1 MIIKKVQS
9 MDNYNNLSKEELIAL
24 ITKQNKLIDDANK
37 ELADTNKELASK
49 NKELASKNKELASK
63 NEELVRSKKYL
74 ASQEKLLSIKHAV
87 LEKLQVENRNLN
99 LRIEELIAKYE
110 DKLLSSKKFQVEQ
123 FIPKSEKLTEQDLI
137 INELEV
143 INEKKARKA
152 PTENFIN
159 DLKKL
164 CDKEEVIDYDFKN
177 MDISNIKPFGQDESY
192 KIEYKP
198 AKFEVVKIVRKK
210 YKDKDKIYQELSDD
224 PFPHSSLTPSLAANL
239 IEMKFN
245 LGVPFHRYSNYLI
258 SHGLNISDVN
268 IYNYAKRTMDLLEPL
283 YSELLNNL
291 LHNEFNVIHAD
302 ETPLKVIGSNKD
314 KCYMFVYTTSFWE
327 KPIYIYDFNDS
338 RSTKNL
344 KELLSDYK
352 GYLVCDGYTG
362 YDSLT
367 KQGITIQRC
376 MVHARRYFNDVLK
389 VLDEKDKVK
398 SPAHK
403 VLNLM
408 SKLFKYEDGFKKKS
422 LTASQIVKQRKSSAY
437 QSIIKELD
445 TYIDSISIENNELLY
460 KAVKYYNNNKKE
472 LYTYLDYGYLDI
484 SNNLAERV
492 VKPFVIARKSFLFCK
507 TADGATTTG
516 KLFSIV
522 QTARANGLKSEEYLT
537 YVISNINKKDIN
549 DLLPWSNKL
558 PKELL
563 INR

>member
-1 MIIKKVQS
+1 

-24 ITKQNKLIDDANK
+24 ITKQNKLLDDTNK
-37 ELADTNKELASK
+37 ELRDTNKELASK
-49 NKELASKNKELASK
+49 NKELARNKKELT
-63 NEELVRSKKYL
+63 R
-74 ASQEKLLSIKHAV
+74 QEKLLSIKHAE
-87 LEKLQVENRNLN
+87 LEKLQVENRKLN

-110 DKLLSSKKFQVEQ
+110 DKLLASKKFQVEQ
-123 FIPKSEKLTEQDLI
+123 VIPSSEKLIEEDLI

-143 INEKKARKA
+143 IQEKKVRKA

-164 CDKEEVIDYDFKN
+164 YEKEEIIDYDFKGI
-177 MDISNIKPFGQDESY
+177 DISNIKPFGIDESY

-198 AKFEVVKIVRKK
+198 AKFEVVKVVRKK
-210 YKDKDKIYQELSDD
+210 YKDKDKIYQALSDD
-224 PFPHSSLTPSLAANL
+224 PFPHSPLTPSLAANL

-245 LGVPFHRYSNYLI
+245 LGIPFHRYSNYLI

-268 IYNYAKRTMDLLEPL
+268 IYNYAKRTLDLLEPL

-302 ETPLKVIGSNKD
+302 ETPLKVIGSKKD

-362 YDSLT
+362 YDCLT

-389 VLDEKDKVK
+389 VLDNEKERTK
-398 SPAHK
+398 SPAYK

-408 SKLFKYEDGFKKKS
+408 SKLFKYEDNFKKNS
-422 LTASQIVKQRKSSAY
+422 LTASQIVKQRNSSAY
-437 QSIIKELD
+437 QSVIKDLNN
-445 TYIDSISIENNELLY
+445 YIDSINIDNNELLS
-460 KAVKYYNNNKKE
+460 KAVNYYNNNKKE

-563 INR
+563 INK

>member
-1 MIIKKVQS
+1 

-24 ITKQNKLIDDANK
+24 ITKQNKIIDDTNK
-37 ELADTNKELASK
+37 ELRATNKELRDTNKELANK
-49 NKELASKNKELASK
+49 NKELARNKKELT
-63 NEELVRSKKYL
+63 R
-74 ASQEKLLSIKHAV
+74 QEKLLSIKHAE

-110 DKLLSSKKFQVEQ
+110 DKLLASKKFQVER
-123 FIPKSEKLTEQDLI
+123 FIPSSEKLTEEDLI

-143 INEKKARKA
+143 IKEKKVRKA

-164 CDKEEVIDYDFKN
+164 YEKEEIIDYDFKGI
-177 MDISNIKPFGQDESY
+177 DISHIKPFGTDESY

-210 YKDKDKIYQELSDD
+210 YKDKDKIYQALSDD
-224 PFPHSSLTPSLAANL
+224 PFPHSPLTPSLAANL

-245 LGVPFHRYSNYLI
+245 LGIPFYRYSNYLI

-268 IYNYAKRTMDLLEPL
+268 IYNYAKRTLDLLEPL

-302 ETPLKVIGSNKD
+302 ETPLKVIGSKKD

-362 YDSLT
+362 YDCLT

-389 VLDEKDKVK
+389 VLDNEKERTK
-398 SPAHK
+398 SPAYK

-408 SKLFKYEDGFKKKS
+408 SKLFKYEDDFKKKS
-422 LTASQIVKQRKSSAY
+422 LTASQIVKQRNSSAY
-437 QSIIKELD
+437 QSVIKDLNN
-445 TYIDSISIENNELLY
+445 YIDSINIDNNELLS
-460 KAVKYYNNNKKE
+460 KAVNYYNNNKKE

-549 DLLPWSNKL
+549 KLLPWSNKL
-558 PKELL
+558 PKHLL
-563 INR
+563 INK

>member
-1 MIIKKVQS
+1 

-49 NKELASKNKELASK
+49 NKELASKN
-63 NEELVRSKKYL
+63 EELVRSKKYL
-74 ASQEKLLSIKHAV
+74 ASQEKLLSIKHAE

-143 INEKKARKA
+143 INEKKVRKA

-164 CDKEEVIDYDFKN
+164 CDKEEVIDYDFKD

-224 PFPHSSLTPSLAANL
+224 PFPHSPLTPSLAANL

-302 ETPLKVIGSNKD
+302 ETPLKVIGSKKD

-352 GYLVCDGYTG
+352 GYLICDGYAG

-389 VLDEKDKVK
+389 VLDEKDKTK

-403 VLNLM
+403 VLSLM

-422 LTASQIVKQRKSSAY
+422 LTASQIVKQRQSSAY
-437 QSIIKELD
+437 QSIINELD
-445 TYIDSISIENNELLY
+445 TYI
-460 KAVKYYNNNKKE
+460 
-472 LYTYLDYGYLDI
+472 DYGYLDI

-537 YVISNINKKDIN
+537 YVISNINKKDIK

>member
-24 ITKQNKLIDDANK
+24 ITKQNKLLDDTNK
-37 ELADTNKELASK
+37 ELRDTNKELARK
-49 NKELASKNKELASK
+49 NKELT
-63 NEELVRSKKYL
+63 R
-74 ASQEKLLSIKHAV
+74 QEKLLSIKHAE

-110 DKLLSSKKFQVEQ
+110 DKLLASKKFQVEQ
-123 FIPKSEKLTEQDLI
+123 FIPSSEKLIEEDLI

-143 INEKKARKA
+143 IQEKKVRKA

-164 CDKEEVIDYDFKN
+164 YEKEEIIDYDFK
-177 MDISNIKPFGQDESY
+177 DIDVSNIKPFGIDESY

-224 PFPHSSLTPSLAANL
+224 PFPHSPLTPSLAANL

-362 YDSLT
+362 YDCLT

-389 VLDEKDKVK
+389 VLDNEKERTK
-398 SPAHK
+398 SPAYK

-408 SKLFKYEDGFKKKS
+408 SKLFKYEDDFKKKT
-422 LTASQIVKQRKSSAY
+422 LTASQIVKQRNSSAY
-437 QSIIKELD
+437 QSVIKDLNN
-445 TYIDSISIENNELLY
+445 YIDSINIDNNELLS
-460 KAVKYYNNNKKE
+460 KAVNYYNNNKKE

-563 INR
+563 INK

>member
-1 MIIKKVQS
+1 

-24 ITKQNKLIDDANK
+24 ITKQNKIIDDTNK
-37 ELADTNKELASK
+37 ELRATNKELRDTNKELANK
-49 NKELASKNKELASK
+49 NKELARNKKELT
-63 NEELVRSKKYL
+63 R
-74 ASQEKLLSIKHAV
+74 QEKLLSIKHAE
-87 LEKLQVENRNLN
+87 LEKLQVENRKLN
-99 LRIEELIAKYE
+99 LRVEELIAKYE
-110 DKLLSSKKFQVEQ
+110 DKLLASKKFQVEQ
-123 FIPKSEKLTEQDLI
+123 FVPSSEKLTEEDLI

-143 INEKKARKA
+143 IKEKKVRKA

-164 CDKEEVIDYDFKN
+164 YEKEEIIDYDFKGI
-177 MDISNIKPFGQDESY
+177 DISNIKPFGIDESY

-198 AKFEVVKIVRKK
+198 AKFEVVKVVRKK
-210 YKDKDKIYQELSDD
+210 YKDKDKIYQALSDD
-224 PFPHSSLTPSLAANL
+224 PFPHSPLTPSLAANL

-245 LGVPFHRYSNYLI
+245 LGIPFHRYSNYLI

-268 IYNYAKRTMDLLEPL
+268 IYNYAKRTLDLLEPL

-302 ETPLKVIGSNKD
+302 ETPLKVIGSKKD

-362 YDSLT
+362 YDCLT

-389 VLDEKDKVK
+389 VLDNEKERTK
-398 SPAHK
+398 SPAYK

-408 SKLFKYEDGFKKKS
+408 SKLFKYEDDFKKKT
-422 LTASQIVKQRKSSAY
+422 LTASQIVKQRNSSAY
-437 QSIIKELD
+437 QSVIKDLNN
-445 TYIDSISIENNELLY
+445 YIDSINIDNNELLS
-460 KAVKYYNNNKKE
+460 KAVNYYNNNKKE

-563 INR
+563 INK

>member
-1 MIIKKVQS
+1 

-24 ITKQNKLIDDANK
+24 ITKQNKIIDDTNK
-37 ELADTNKELASK
+37 ELRATNKELRDTNKELANK
-49 NKELASKNKELASK
+49 NKELARNKKELTK
-63 NEELVRSKKYL
+63 
-74 ASQEKLLSIKHAV
+74 QEKLLSIKHAE
-87 LEKLQVENRNLN
+87 LEKLQVENRKLN

-110 DKLLSSKKFQVEQ
+110 DKLLASKKFQVEQ
-123 FIPKSEKLTEQDLI
+123 FVPSSEKLTEEDLI

-143 INEKKARKA
+143 IKEKKVRKA

-164 CDKEEVIDYDFKN
+164 YEKEEIIDYDFKGI
-177 MDISNIKPFGQDESY
+177 DISNIKPFGIDESY

-198 AKFEVVKIVRKK
+198 AKFEVVKVVRKK
-210 YKDKDKIYQELSDD
+210 YKDKDKIYQALSDD
-224 PFPHSSLTPSLAANL
+224 PFPHSPLTPSLAANL

-245 LGVPFHRYSNYLI
+245 LGIPFHRYSNYLI

-268 IYNYAKRTMDLLEPL
+268 IYNYAKRTLDLLEPL

-302 ETPLKVIGSNKD
+302 ETPLKVIGSKKD

-362 YDSLT
+362 YDCLT

-389 VLDEKDKVK
+389 VLDNEKERTK
-398 SPAHK
+398 SLAYK

-408 SKLFKYEDGFKKKS
+408 SKLFKYEDDFKKKT
-422 LTASQIVKQRKSSAY
+422 LTASQIVKQRNSSAY
-437 QSIIKELD
+437 QSVIKDLNN
-445 TYIDSISIENNELLY
+445 YIDSINIDNNELLS
-460 KAVKYYNNNKKE
+460 KAVNYYNNNKKE

-563 INR
+563 INK

>member
-1 MIIKKVQS
+1 

-24 ITKQNKLIDDANK
+24 ITKQNKLLDDTNK
-37 ELADTNKELASK
+37 ELRDVNKELRDTNKELASK
-49 NKELASKNKELASK
+49 NIELARNKKELT
-63 NEELVRSKKYL
+63 R
-74 ASQEKLLSIKHAV
+74 QEKLLSIKHAE

-110 DKLLSSKKFQVEQ
+110 DKLLASKKFQVEQ
-123 FIPKSEKLTEQDLI
+123 FIPSSEKLIEEDLI

-143 INEKKARKA
+143 IQEKKVRKA

-164 CDKEEVIDYDFKN
+164 YDKEEIIDYDFKGI
-177 MDISNIKPFGQDESY
+177 DIGNIKPFGKDESY

-198 AKFEVVKIVRKK
+198 AKFEVVKVVRKK
-210 YKDKDKIYQELSDD
+210 YKDKDKIYQALSDD
-224 PFPHSSLTPSLAANL
+224 PFPHSPLTPSLAANL

-245 LGVPFHRYSNYLI
+245 LGIPFYRYSNYLI

-302 ETPLKVIGSNKD
+302 ETPLKVIGSKKD
-314 KCYMFVYTTSFWE
+314 KCYIFVYTTSFWE

-362 YDSLT
+362 YDCLT

-389 VLDEKDKVK
+389 VLDNEKERTK
-398 SPAHK
+398 SPAYK
-403 VLNLM
+403 VLSLM
-408 SKLFKYEDGFKKKS
+408 SKLFKYEDDFKKKS
-422 LTASQIVKQRKSSAY
+422 LTASQIVKQRNSSVY
-437 QSIIKELD
+437 QSVIKELNN
-445 TYIDSISIENNELLY
+445 YIDSINIDNNELLS
-460 KAVKYYNNNKKE
+460 KAVNYYNNNKKE

-507 TADGATTTG
+507 TADGALTTG

>member
-1 MIIKKVQS
+1 

-24 ITKQNKLIDDANK
+24 ITKQNKLLDDTNK
-37 ELADTNKELASK
+37 ELRDVNKELRDTNKELASK
-49 NKELASKNKELASK
+49 NKELARNKKELT
-63 NEELVRSKKYL
+63 R
-74 ASQEKLLSIKHAV
+74 QEKLLSIKHAE

-110 DKLLSSKKFQVEQ
+110 DKLLASKKFQVEQ
-123 FIPKSEKLTEQDLI
+123 FIPSSEKLTEEDLI

-143 INEKKARKA
+143 IQEKKVRKA

-164 CDKEEVIDYDFKN
+164 CDKEEIIDYDFKGI
-177 MDISNIKPFGQDESY
+177 DISNIKPFGIDESY

-198 AKFEVVKIVRKK
+198 AKFEVVKVVRKK
-210 YKDKDKIYQELSDD
+210 YKDKDKIYQALSDD
-224 PFPHSSLTPSLAANL
+224 PFPHSPLTPSLAANL

-245 LGVPFHRYSNYLI
+245 LGIPFHRYSNYLI

-268 IYNYAKRTMDLLEPL
+268 IYNYAKRTLDLLEPL

-302 ETPLKVIGSNKD
+302 ETPLKVIGSKKD

-362 YDSLT
+362 YDCLT

-389 VLDEKDKVK
+389 VLDNEKERTK
-398 SPAHK
+398 SPAYK

-408 SKLFKYEDGFKKKS
+408 SKLFKYEDDFKKKT
-422 LTASQIVKQRKSSAY
+422 LTASQILKQRNSSVY
-437 QSIIKELD
+437 QSVIKELNN
-445 TYIDSISIENNELLY
+445 YIDSINIDNNELLS
-460 KAVKYYNNNKKE
+460 KAVNYYNNNKKE

-549 DLLPWSNKL
+549 ELLPWSNKL
-558 PKELL
+558 PKHLL
-563 INR
+563 INK

>member
-1 MIIKKVQS
+1 

-24 ITKQNKLIDDANK
+24 ITKQNKIIDDTNK
-37 ELADTNKELASK
+37 ELRATNKELRDTNKELANK
-49 NKELASKNKELASK
+49 NKELARNKKELTK
-63 NEELVRSKKYL
+63 
-74 ASQEKLLSIKHAV
+74 QEKLLSIKHAE
-87 LEKLQVENRNLN
+87 LEKLQVENRKLN

-110 DKLLSSKKFQVEQ
+110 DKLLASKKFQVEQ
-123 FIPKSEKLTEQDLI
+123 FVPSSEKLTEEDLI

-143 INEKKARKA
+143 IKEKKVRKA

-164 CDKEEVIDYDFKN
+164 YEKEEIIDYDFKGI
-177 MDISNIKPFGQDESY
+177 DISNIKPFGIDESY

-198 AKFEVVKIVRKK
+198 AKFEVVKVVRKK
-210 YKDKDKIYQELSDD
+210 YKDKDKIYQALSDD
-224 PFPHSSLTPSLAANL
+224 PFPHSPLTPSLAANL

-245 LGVPFHRYSNYLI
+245 LGIPFHRYSNYLI

-268 IYNYAKRTMDLLEPL
+268 IYNYAKRTLDLLEPL

-302 ETPLKVIGSNKD
+302 ETPLKVIGSKKD

-362 YDSLT
+362 YDCLT

-389 VLDEKDKVK
+389 VLDNEKERTK
-398 SPAHK
+398 SPAYK

-408 SKLFKYEDGFKKKS
+408 SKLFKYEDDFKKKT
-422 LTASQIVKQRKSSAY
+422 LTASQIVKQRNSSAY
-437 QSIIKELD
+437 QSVIKDLNN
-445 TYIDSISIENNELLY
+445 YIDSINIDNNELLS
-460 KAVKYYNNNKKE
+460 KAVNYYNNNKKE

-563 INR
+563 INK

>member
-1 MIIKKVQS
+1 

-24 ITKQNKLIDDANK
+24 ITKQNKIIDDTNK
-37 ELADTNKELASK
+37 ELRATNKELRDTNKELANK
-49 NKELASKNKELASK
+49 NKELTRNKKELTK
-63 NEELVRSKKYL
+63 
-74 ASQEKLLSIKHAV
+74 QEKLLSIKHAE

-110 DKLLSSKKFQVEQ
+110 DKLLASKKFQVEQ
-123 FIPKSEKLTEQDLI
+123 FVPSSEKLTEEDLI

-143 INEKKARKA
+143 IKEKKVRKA

-164 CDKEEVIDYDFKN
+164 YEKEEIIDYDFKGI
-177 MDISNIKPFGQDESY
+177 DISNIKPFGIDESY

-198 AKFEVVKIVRKK
+198 AKFEVVKVVRKK
-210 YKDKDKIYQELSDD
+210 YKDKDKIYQTLSDD
-224 PFPHSSLTPSLAANL
+224 PFPHSPLTPSLAANL

-245 LGVPFHRYSNYLI
+245 LGIPFHRYSNYLI

-268 IYNYAKRTMDLLEPL
+268 IYNYAKRTLDLLEPL

-302 ETPLKVIGSNKD
+302 ETPLKVIGSKKD

-362 YDSLT
+362 YDCLT

-389 VLDEKDKVK
+389 VLDNEKERTK
-398 SPAHK
+398 SPAYK

-408 SKLFKYEDGFKKKS
+408 SKLFKYEDDFKKKT
-422 LTASQIVKQRKSSAY
+422 LTASQIVKQRNSSAY
-437 QSIIKELD
+437 QSVIKDLNN
-445 TYIDSISIENNELLY
+445 YIDSINIDNNELLS
-460 KAVKYYNNNKKE
+460 KAVNYYNNNKKE

-563 INR
+563 INK

>member
-1 MIIKKVQS
+1 

-24 ITKQNKLIDDANK
+24 ITKQNKIIDDTNK
-37 ELADTNKELASK
+37 ELRATNKELRDTNKELANK
-49 NKELASKNKELASK
+49 NKELARNKKELT
-63 NEELVRSKKYL
+63 R
-74 ASQEKLLSIKHAV
+74 QEKLLSIKHAE
-87 LEKLQVENRNLN
+87 LEKLQVENRKLN

-110 DKLLSSKKFQVEQ
+110 DKLLASKKFQVEQ
-123 FIPKSEKLTEQDLI
+123 FVPSSEKLTEEDLI

-143 INEKKARKA
+143 IKEKKVRKA

-164 CDKEEVIDYDFKN
+164 YEKEEIIDYDFKGI
-177 MDISNIKPFGQDESY
+177 DISNIKPFGIDESY

-198 AKFEVVKIVRKK
+198 AKFEVVKVVRKK
-210 YKDKDKIYQELSDD
+210 YKDKDKIYQALSDD
-224 PFPHSSLTPSLAANL
+224 PFPHSPLTPSLAANL

-245 LGVPFHRYSNYLI
+245 LGIPFHRYSNYLI

-268 IYNYAKRTMDLLEPL
+268 IYNYAKRTLDLLEPL

-302 ETPLKVIGSNKD
+302 ETPLKVIGSKKD

-362 YDSLT
+362 YDCLT

-376 MVHARRYFNDVLK
+376 MVHARRYFNDALK
-389 VLDEKDKVK
+389 VLDNEKERTK
-398 SPAHK
+398 SPAYK

-408 SKLFKYEDGFKKKS
+408 SKLFKYEDDFKKKT
-422 LTASQIVKQRKSSAY
+422 LTASQIVKQRNSSAY
-437 QSIIKELD
+437 QSVIKDLNN
-445 TYIDSISIENNELLY
+445 YIDSINIDNNELLS
-460 KAVKYYNNNKKE
+460 KAVNYYNNNKKE

-563 INR
+563 INK

>member
-1 MIIKKVQS
+1 

-24 ITKQNKLIDDANK
+24 ITKQNKLLDDTNK
-37 ELADTNKELASK
+37 ELRDTNKELASK
-49 NKELASKNKELASK
+49 NKELARNKKELT
-63 NEELVRSKKYL
+63 R
-74 ASQEKLLSIKHAV
+74 QEKLLSIKHAE

-110 DKLLSSKKFQVEQ
+110 DKLLASKKFQVEQ
-123 FIPKSEKLTEQDLI
+123 FIPSSEKLIEEDLI

-143 INEKKARKA
+143 IQEKKVRKA

-164 CDKEEVIDYDFKN
+164 YDKEEIIDYDFN
-177 MDISNIKPFGQDESY
+177 GIDISNIKPFGIDESY

-210 YKDKDKIYQELSDD
+210 YKDKDKIYQTLSDD
-224 PFPHSSLTPSLAANL
+224 PFPHSPLTPSLAANL

-302 ETPLKVIGSNKD
+302 ETPLKVIGSKKD

-362 YDSLT
+362 YDCLT

-389 VLDEKDKVK
+389 VLDNEKERTK
-398 SPAHK
+398 SPAYK

-408 SKLFKYEDGFKKKS
+408 SKLFKYEDDFKKKS

-437 QSIIKELD
+437 QSIIEELNN
-445 TYIDSISIENNELLY
+445 YIDSINIDNNELLS
-460 KAVKYYNNNKKE
+460 KAVNYYNNNKKE

-549 DLLPWSNKL
+549 ELLPWSNKL
-558 PKELL
+558 PKDLL
-563 INR
+563 INK

>member
-1 MIIKKVQS
+1 

-24 ITKQNKLIDDANK
+24 ITKQNKLLDDTNK
-37 ELADTNKELASK
+37 ELRDTNKELANK
-49 NKELASKNKELASK
+49 NKELTRNKKELT
-63 NEELVRSKKYL
+63 R
-74 ASQEKLLSIKHAV
+74 QEKLLSIKHAE
-87 LEKLQVENRNLN
+87 LEKLQVENRKLN

-110 DKLLSSKKFQVEQ
+110 DKLLASKKFQVEQ
-123 FIPKSEKLTEQDLI
+123 FIPSSEKLIEEDLI

-143 INEKKARKA
+143 IQEKKVRKA

-164 CDKEEVIDYDFKN
+164 YEKEEIIDYDFKGI
-177 MDISNIKPFGQDESY
+177 DISNIKPFGIDESY

-210 YKDKDKIYQELSDD
+210 YKDKDKIYQALSDD
-224 PFPHSSLTPSLAANL
+224 PFPHSPLTPSLAANL

-245 LGVPFHRYSNYLI
+245 LGIPFHRYSNYLI

-302 ETPLKVIGSNKD
+302 ETPLKVIGSKKD

-362 YDSLT
+362 YDCLT

-389 VLDEKDKVK
+389 VLDNEKERTK
-398 SPAHK
+398 SPAYK

-408 SKLFKYEDGFKKKS
+408 SKLFKYEDDFKKKT
-422 LTASQIVKQRKSSAY
+422 LTASQIVKQRNSSAY
-437 QSIIKELD
+437 QSVIKDLNN
-445 TYIDSISIENNELLY
+445 YIDSINIDNNELLS
-460 KAVKYYNNNKKE
+460 KAVNYYNNNKKE

-563 INR
+563 INK

>member
-1 MIIKKVQS
+1 

-24 ITKQNKLIDDANK
+24 ITKQNKIIDDTNK
-37 ELADTNKELASK
+37 ELRATNKELRDTNKELANK
-49 NKELASKNKELASK
+49 NKELTRNKKELT
-63 NEELVRSKKYL
+63 R
-74 ASQEKLLSIKHAV
+74 QEKLLSIKHAE

-110 DKLLSSKKFQVEQ
+110 DKLLASKKFQVEQ
-123 FIPKSEKLTEQDLI
+123 FVPSSEKLTEEDLI

-143 INEKKARKA
+143 IKEKKVRKA

-164 CDKEEVIDYDFKN
+164 YEKEEIIDYDFKGI
-177 MDISNIKPFGQDESY
+177 DISNIKPFGIDESY

-198 AKFEVVKIVRKK
+198 AKFEVVKVVRKK
-210 YKDKDKIYQELSDD
+210 YKDKDKIYQALSDD
-224 PFPHSSLTPSLAANL
+224 PFPHSPLTPSLAANL

-245 LGVPFHRYSNYLI
+245 LGIPFYRYSNYLI

-268 IYNYAKRTMDLLEPL
+268 IYNYAKRTLDLLEPL

-302 ETPLKVIGSNKD
+302 ETPLKVIGSKKD

-362 YDSLT
+362 YDCLT

-389 VLDEKDKVK
+389 VLDNEKERTK
-398 SPAHK
+398 SPAYK

-408 SKLFKYEDGFKKKS
+408 SKLFKYEDDFKKKT
-422 LTASQIVKQRKSSAY
+422 LTASQIVKQRNSSAY
-437 QSIIKELD
+437 QSVIKDLNN
-445 TYIDSISIENNELLY
+445 YIDSINIDNNELLS
-460 KAVKYYNNNKKE
+460 KAVNYYNNNKKE

-563 INR
+563 INK

>member
-1 MIIKKVQS
+1 

-24 ITKQNKLIDDANK
+24 ITKQNKLLDDTNK
-37 ELADTNKELASK
+37 ELRDTNKELANK
-49 NKELASKNKELASK
+49 NKELARNKKELT
-63 NEELVRSKKYL
+63 R
-74 ASQEKLLSIKHAV
+74 QEKLLSIKHAE
-87 LEKLQVENRNLN
+87 LEKLQVENRKLN

-110 DKLLSSKKFQVEQ
+110 DKLLASKKFQVEQ
-123 FIPKSEKLTEQDLI
+123 FIPSSEKLIEEDLI

-143 INEKKARKA
+143 IQEKKVRKA

-164 CDKEEVIDYDFKN
+164 YEKEEIIDYDFKGI
-177 MDISNIKPFGQDESY
+177 DVSHIKPFGTDESY

-198 AKFEVVKIVRKK
+198 AKFEVVKVVRKK
-210 YKDKDKIYQELSDD
+210 YKDKDKIYQALSDD
-224 PFPHSSLTPSLAANL
+224 PFPHSPLTPSLAANL

-245 LGVPFHRYSNYLI
+245 LGIPFHRYSNYLI

-268 IYNYAKRTMDLLEPL
+268 IYNYAKRTLDLLEPL

-302 ETPLKVIGSNKD
+302 ETPLKVIGSKKD

-362 YDSLT
+362 YDCLT

-389 VLDEKDKVK
+389 VLDNEKERTK
-398 SPAHK
+398 SPAYK

-408 SKLFKYEDGFKKKS
+408 SKLFKYEDDFKKKT
-422 LTASQIVKQRKSSAY
+422 LTASQIVKQRNSSAY
-437 QSIIKELD
+437 QSVIKDLNN
-445 TYIDSISIENNELLY
+445 YIDSINIDNNELLS
-460 KAVKYYNNNKKE
+460 KAVNYYNNNKKE

-563 INR
+563 INK

>member
-1 MIIKKVQS
+1 

-24 ITKQNKLIDDANK
+24 ITKQNKIIDDTNK
-37 ELADTNKELASK
+37 ELRATNKELRDTNKELANK
-49 NKELASKNKELASK
+49 NKELARNKKELTK
-63 NEELVRSKKYL
+63 
-74 ASQEKLLSIKHAV
+74 QEKLLSIKHAE
-87 LEKLQVENRNLN
+87 LEKLQVENRKLN

-110 DKLLSSKKFQVEQ
+110 DKLLASKKFQVEQ
-123 FIPKSEKLTEQDLI
+123 FIPSSEKLIEEDLI

-143 INEKKARKA
+143 IQEKKVRKA

-164 CDKEEVIDYDFKN
+164 YEKEEIIDYDFKGI
-177 MDISNIKPFGQDESY
+177 DISNIKPFGIDESY

-198 AKFEVVKIVRKK
+198 AKFEVVKVVRKK
-210 YKDKDKIYQELSDD
+210 YKDKDKIYQALSDD
-224 PFPHSSLTPSLAANL
+224 PFPHSPLTPSLAANL

-245 LGVPFHRYSNYLI
+245 LGIPFHRYSNYLI

-268 IYNYAKRTMDLLEPL
+268 IYNYAKRTLDLLEPL

-302 ETPLKVIGSNKD
+302 ETPLKVIGSKKD

-362 YDSLT
+362 YDCLT

-389 VLDEKDKVK
+389 VLDNEKERTK
-398 SPAHK
+398 SPAYK

-408 SKLFKYEDGFKKKS
+408 SKLFKYEDDFKKKT
-422 LTASQIVKQRKSSAY
+422 LTASQIVKQRNSSAY
-437 QSIIKELD
+437 QSVIKDLNN
-445 TYIDSISIENNELLY
+445 YIDSINIDNNELLS
-460 KAVKYYNNNKKE
+460 KAVNYYNNNKKE

-563 INR
+563 INK

>member
-1 MIIKKVQS
+1 

-24 ITKQNKLIDDANK
+24 ITKQNKLLDDTNK
-37 ELADTNKELASK
+37 ELRDTNKELASK
-49 NKELASKNKELASK
+49 NKELARNKKELT
-63 NEELVRSKKYL
+63 R
-74 ASQEKLLSIKHAV
+74 QEKLLSIKHAE
-87 LEKLQVENRNLN
+87 LEKLQVENRKLN

-110 DKLLSSKKFQVEQ
+110 DKLLASKKFQVEQ
-123 FIPKSEKLTEQDLI
+123 FIPSSEKLIEEDLI

-143 INEKKARKA
+143 IQEKKVRKA

-164 CDKEEVIDYDFKN
+164 YEKEEIIDYDFKGI
-177 MDISNIKPFGQDESY
+177 DISNIKPFGIDESY

-198 AKFEVVKIVRKK
+198 AKFEVVKVVRKK
-210 YKDKDKIYQELSDD
+210 YKDKDKIYQALSDD
-224 PFPHSSLTPSLAANL
+224 PFPHSPLTPSLAANL

-245 LGVPFHRYSNYLI
+245 LGIPFHRYSNYLI

-268 IYNYAKRTMDLLEPL
+268 IYNYAKRTLDLLEPL

-302 ETPLKVIGSNKD
+302 ETPLKVIGSKKD

-362 YDSLT
+362 YDCLT

-389 VLDEKDKVK
+389 VLDNEKERTK
-398 SPAHK
+398 SPAYK

-408 SKLFKYEDGFKKKS
+408 SKLFKYEDNFKKNS
-422 LTASQIVKQRKSSAY
+422 LTASQIVKQRNSSAY
-437 QSIIKELD
+437 QSVIKDLNN
-445 TYIDSISIENNELLY
+445 YIDSINIDNNELLS
-460 KAVKYYNNNKKE
+460 KAVNYYNNNKKE

>member
-1 MIIKKVQS
+1 

-24 ITKQNKLIDDANK
+24 ITKQNKIIDDTNK
-37 ELADTNKELASK
+37 ELRATNKELRDTNKELANK
-49 NKELASKNKELASK
+49 NKELARNKKELT
-63 NEELVRSKKYL
+63 R
-74 ASQEKLLSIKHAV
+74 QEKLLSIKHAE
-87 LEKLQVENRNLN
+87 LEKLQVENRKLN

-110 DKLLSSKKFQVEQ
+110 DKLLASKKFQVEQ
-123 FIPKSEKLTEQDLI
+123 FVPSSEKLTEEDLI

-143 INEKKARKA
+143 IKEKKVRKA

-164 CDKEEVIDYDFKN
+164 YEKEEIIDYDFKDI
-177 MDISNIKPFGQDESY
+177 DISNIKPFGIDESY

-198 AKFEVVKIVRKK
+198 AKFEVVKVVRKK
-210 YKDKDKIYQELSDD
+210 YKDKDKIYQALSDD
-224 PFPHSSLTPSLAANL
+224 PFPHSPLTPSLAANL

-245 LGVPFHRYSNYLI
+245 LGIPFHRYSNYLI

-268 IYNYAKRTMDLLEPL
+268 IYNYAKRTLDLLEPL

-302 ETPLKVIGSNKD
+302 ETPLKVIGSKKD

-362 YDSLT
+362 YDCLT

-389 VLDEKDKVK
+389 VIDNEKERTK
-398 SPAHK
+398 SPAYK

-408 SKLFKYEDGFKKKS
+408 SKLFKYEDDFKKKT
-422 LTASQIVKQRKSSAY
+422 LTASQIVKQRNSSAY
-437 QSIIKELD
+437 QSVIKDLNN
-445 TYIDSISIENNELLY
+445 YIDSINIDNNELLS
-460 KAVKYYNNNKKE
+460 KAVNYYNNNKKE

-563 INR
+563 INK

>member
-1 MIIKKVQS
+1 

-24 ITKQNKLIDDANK
+24 ITKQNKIIDDTNK
-37 ELADTNKELASK
+37 ELRATNKELRDTNKELANK
-49 NKELASKNKELASK
+49 NKELARNKKELTK
-63 NEELVRSKKYL
+63 
-74 ASQEKLLSIKHAV
+74 QEKLLSIKHAE
-87 LEKLQVENRNLN
+87 LEKLQVENRKLN

-110 DKLLSSKKFQVEQ
+110 DKLLASKKFQVEQ
-123 FIPKSEKLTEQDLI
+123 FVPSSEKLTEEDLI

-143 INEKKARKA
+143 IQEKKVRKA

-164 CDKEEVIDYDFKN
+164 YEKEEIIDYDFKDI
-177 MDISNIKPFGQDESY
+177 DISNIKPFGIDESY

-198 AKFEVVKIVRKK
+198 AKFEVVKVVRKK
-210 YKDKDKIYQELSDD
+210 YKDKDKIYQALSDD
-224 PFPHSSLTPSLAANL
+224 PFPHSPLTPSLAANL

-245 LGVPFHRYSNYLI
+245 LGIPFHRYSNYLI

-268 IYNYAKRTMDLLEPL
+268 IYNYAKRTLDLLEPL

-302 ETPLKVIGSNKD
+302 ETPLKVIGSKKD

-389 VLDEKDKVK
+389 VLDNEKERTK
-398 SPAHK
+398 SPAYK

-408 SKLFKYEDGFKKKS
+408 SKLFKYEDNFKKNS
-422 LTASQIVKQRKSSAY
+422 LTASQIVKQRNSSAY
-437 QSIIKELD
+437 QSVIKDLNN
-445 TYIDSISIENNELLY
+445 YIDSINIDNNELLS
-460 KAVKYYNNNKKE
+460 KAVNYYNNNKKE

-563 INR
+563 INK

>member
-1 MIIKKVQS
+1 

-24 ITKQNKLIDDANK
+24 ITKQNKLLDDTNK
-37 ELADTNKELASK
+37 ELRDTNKELASK
-49 NKELASKNKELASK
+49 NKELARNKKELT
-63 NEELVRSKKYL
+63 R
-74 ASQEKLLSIKHAV
+74 QEKLLSIKHAE
-87 LEKLQVENRNLN
+87 LEKLQVENRKLN

-110 DKLLSSKKFQVEQ
+110 DKLLASKKFQVEQ
-123 FIPKSEKLTEQDLI
+123 FIPSSEKLIEEDLI

-143 INEKKARKA
+143 IQEKKVRKA

-164 CDKEEVIDYDFKN
+164 YEKEEIIDYDFKGI
-177 MDISNIKPFGQDESY
+177 DISNIKPFGIDESY

-198 AKFEVVKIVRKK
+198 AKFEVVKVVRKK
-210 YKDKDKIYQELSDD
+210 YKDKDKIYQALSDD
-224 PFPHSSLTPSLAANL
+224 PFPHSPLTPSLAANL

-245 LGVPFHRYSNYLI
+245 LGIPFHRYSNYLI

-302 ETPLKVIGSNKD
+302 ETPLKVIGSKKD

-327 KPIYIYDFNDS
+327 KLIYIYDFNDS

-362 YDSLT
+362 YDCLT

-389 VLDEKDKVK
+389 VLDNEKERTK
-398 SPAHK
+398 SPAYK

-408 SKLFKYEDGFKKKS
+408 SKLFKYEDNFKKNS
-422 LTASQIVKQRKSSAY
+422 LTASQIVKQRNSSAY
-437 QSIIKELD
+437 QSVIKDLNN
-445 TYIDSISIENNELLY
+445 YIDSINIDNNELLS
-460 KAVKYYNNNKKE
+460 KAVNYYNNNKKE

-563 INR
+563 INK

>member
-1 MIIKKVQS
+1 

-24 ITKQNKLIDDANK
+24 ITKQNKIIDDTNK
-37 ELADTNKELASK
+37 ELRATNKELRDTNKELANK
-49 NKELASKNKELASK
+49 NKELTRNKKELT
-63 NEELVRSKKYL
+63 R
-74 ASQEKLLSIKHAV
+74 QEKLLSIKHAE
-87 LEKLQVENRNLN
+87 LEKLQVENRKLN

-110 DKLLSSKKFQVEQ
+110 DKLLASKKFQVEQ
-123 FIPKSEKLTEQDLI
+123 FIPSSEKLTEEDLI

-143 INEKKARKA
+143 IQEKKVRKA

-164 CDKEEVIDYDFKN
+164 YEKEEIIDYDFKGI
-177 MDISNIKPFGQDESY
+177 DISNIKPFGIDESY

-198 AKFEVVKIVRKK
+198 AKFEVVKVVRKK
-210 YKDKDKIYQELSDD
+210 YKDKDKIYQTLSDD
-224 PFPHSSLTPSLAANL
+224 PFPHSPLTPSLAANL

-245 LGVPFHRYSNYLI
+245 LGIPFHRYSNYLI

-268 IYNYAKRTMDLLEPL
+268 IYNYAKRTLDLLEPL

-302 ETPLKVIGSNKD
+302 ETPLKVIGSKKD

-362 YDSLT
+362 YDCLT

-389 VLDEKDKVK
+389 VLDNEKERTK
-398 SPAHK
+398 SPAYK

-408 SKLFKYEDGFKKKS
+408 SKLFKYEDDFKKKT
-422 LTASQIVKQRKSSAY
+422 LTASQIVKQRNSSAY
-437 QSIIKELD
+437 QSVIKDLNN
-445 TYIDSISIENNELLY
+445 YIDSINIDNNELLS
-460 KAVKYYNNNKKE
+460 KAVNYYNNNKKE

-563 INR
+563 INK

>member
-1 MIIKKVQS
+1 

-24 ITKQNKLIDDANK
+24 ITKQNKLLYDTNK
-37 ELADTNKELASK
+37 ELADTNKELVNK
-49 NKELASKNKELASK
+49 NKELASKNKELARNK
-63 NEELVRSKKYL
+63 KELTR
-74 ASQEKLLSIKHAV
+74 QEKLLSIKHAE

-143 INEKKARKA
+143 IKEKKERKA

-164 CDKEEVIDYDFKN
+164 CDKEEVIDYDFKGI
-177 MDISNIKPFGQDESY
+177 DISNIKPFGIDESY

-198 AKFEVVKIVRKK
+198 AKFEVVKAVRKK
-210 YKDKDKIYQELSDD
+210 YKDKDKIYQTLSDD
-224 PFPHSSLTPSLAANL
+224 PFPHSPLTPSLAANL

-245 LGVPFHRYSNYLI
+245 LGIPFYRYSNYLI

-291 LHNEFNVIHAD
+291 LNNEFNVIHAD
-302 ETPLKVIGSNKD
+302 ETPLKVIGSKKD

-389 VLDEKDKVK
+389 VLDNEKERIK
-398 SPAHK
+398 SPAYK
-403 VLNLM
+403 VLSLM

-445 TYIDSISIENNELLY
+445 TYIDSISIENNELLS

-549 DLLPWSNKL
+549 ELLPWSNKL

>member
-1 MIIKKVQS
+1 

-24 ITKQNKLIDDANK
+24 ITKQNKLLDDTNK
-37 ELADTNKELASK
+37 ELRDTNKELASK
-49 NKELASKNKELASK
+49 NKELARNKKELTK
-63 NEELVRSKKYL
+63 
-74 ASQEKLLSIKHAV
+74 QEKLLSIKHAE
-87 LEKLQVENRNLN
+87 LEKLQVENRKLN
-99 LRIEELIAKYE
+99 LRIEVLIAKYE
-110 DKLLSSKKFQVEQ
+110 DKLLASKKFQVEQ
-123 FIPKSEKLTEQDLI
+123 FIPSSEKLIEEDLI

-143 INEKKARKA
+143 IQEKKVRKA

-164 CDKEEVIDYDFKN
+164 CDKEEVIDYDFKD

-245 LGVPFHRYSNYLI
+245 LGIPFHRYSNYLI

-268 IYNYAKRTMDLLEPL
+268 IYNYAKRTLDLLEPL
-283 YSELLNNL
+283 YDELLNNL

-389 VLDEKDKVK
+389 VLDNEKERTK
-398 SPAHK
+398 SPAYK

-408 SKLFKYEDGFKKKS
+408 SKLFKYEDDFKKKT

-445 TYIDSISIENNELLY
+445 TYIDSISIENNELLS

>member
-1 MIIKKVQS
+1 

-24 ITKQNKLIDDANK
+24 ITKQNKIIDDTNK
-37 ELADTNKELASK
+37 ELRATNKELRDTNKELANK
-49 NKELASKNKELASK
+49 NKELARNKKELTK
-63 NEELVRSKKYL
+63 
-74 ASQEKLLSIKHAV
+74 QEKLLSIKHAE
-87 LEKLQVENRNLN
+87 LEKLQVENRKLN

-110 DKLLSSKKFQVEQ
+110 DKLLASKKFQVEQ
-123 FIPKSEKLTEQDLI
+123 FIPSSEKLIEEDLI

-143 INEKKARKA
+143 IQEKKVRKA

-164 CDKEEVIDYDFKN
+164 YEKEEIIDYDFKGI
-177 MDISNIKPFGQDESY
+177 DISNIKPFGIDESY

-198 AKFEVVKIVRKK
+198 AKFEVVKVVRKK
-210 YKDKDKIYQELSDD
+210 YKDKDKIYQALSDD
-224 PFPHSSLTPSLAANL
+224 PFPHSPLTPSLAANL

-245 LGVPFHRYSNYLI
+245 LGIPFHRYSNYLI

-268 IYNYAKRTMDLLEPL
+268 IYNYAKRTLDLLEPL

-302 ETPLKVIGSNKD
+302 ETPLKVIGSKKD

-362 YDSLT
+362 YDCLT

-389 VLDEKDKVK
+389 VLDNEKERTK
-398 SPAHK
+398 SPAYK

-408 SKLFKYEDGFKKKS
+408 SKLFKYEDNFKKNS
-422 LTASQIVKQRKSSAY
+422 LTASQIVKQRNSSAY
-437 QSIIKELD
+437 QSVIKDLNN
-445 TYIDSISIENNELLY
+445 YIDSINIDNNELLS
-460 KAVKYYNNNKKE
+460 KAVNYYNNNKKE

-563 INR
+563 INK

>member
-1 MIIKKVQS
+1 

-24 ITKQNKLIDDANK
+24 ITKQNKIIDDTNK
-37 ELADTNKELASK
+37 ELRATNKELRDTNKELANK
-49 NKELASKNKELASK
+49 NKELARNKKELTK
-63 NEELVRSKKYL
+63 
-74 ASQEKLLSIKHAV
+74 QEKLLSIKHAE
-87 LEKLQVENRNLN
+87 LEKLQVENRKLN

-110 DKLLSSKKFQVEQ
+110 DKLLASKKFQVEQ
-123 FIPKSEKLTEQDLI
+123 FIPSSEKLIEEDLI

-143 INEKKARKA
+143 IQEKKVRKA

-164 CDKEEVIDYDFKN
+164 YEKEEIIDYDFKGI
-177 MDISNIKPFGQDESY
+177 DISNIKPFGIDESY

-198 AKFEVVKIVRKK
+198 AKFEVVKVVRKK
-210 YKDKDKIYQELSDD
+210 YKDKDKIYQALSDD
-224 PFPHSSLTPSLAANL
+224 PFPHSPLTPSLAANL

-245 LGVPFHRYSNYLI
+245 LGIPFHRYSNYLI

-268 IYNYAKRTMDLLEPL
+268 IYNYAKRTLDLLEPL

-302 ETPLKVIGSNKD
+302 ETPLKVIGSKKD

-362 YDSLT
+362 YDCLT

-389 VLDEKDKVK
+389 VIDNEKERPK
-398 SPAHK
+398 SPAYK

-408 SKLFKYEDGFKKKS
+408 SKLFKYEDNFKKNS
-422 LTASQIVKQRKSSAY
+422 LTASQIVKQRNSSAY
-437 QSIIKELD
+437 QSVIKDLNN
-445 TYIDSISIENNELLY
+445 YIDSINIDNNELLS
-460 KAVKYYNNNKKE
+460 KAVNYYINNKKE

-563 INR
+563 INK

>member
-1 MIIKKVQS
+1 
-9 MDNYNNLSKEELIAL
+9 MDNYNNLSKEELTAL
-24 ITKQNKLIDDANK
+24 ITKQNKLLDDTNK
-37 ELADTNKELASK
+37 ELRDTNKELASK
-49 NKELASKNKELASK
+49 NKELARNKKELT
-63 NEELVRSKKYL
+63 R
-74 ASQEKLLSIKHAV
+74 QEKLLSIKHAE
-87 LEKLQVENRNLN
+87 LEKLQVENRKLN

-110 DKLLSSKKFQVEQ
+110 DKLLASKKFQVEQ
-123 FIPKSEKLTEQDLI
+123 VIPSSEKLIEEDLI

-143 INEKKARKA
+143 IQEKKVRKA

-164 CDKEEVIDYDFKN
+164 YEKEEIIDYDFKGI
-177 MDISNIKPFGQDESY
+177 DISNIKPFGIDESY

-198 AKFEVVKIVRKK
+198 AKFEVVKVVRKK
-210 YKDKDKIYQELSDD
+210 YKDKDKIYQALSDD
-224 PFPHSSLTPSLAANL
+224 PFPHSPLTPSLAANL

-245 LGVPFHRYSNYLI
+245 LGIPFHRYSNYLI

-268 IYNYAKRTMDLLEPL
+268 IYNYAKRTLDLLEPL

-302 ETPLKVIGSNKD
+302 ETPLKVIGSKKD

-362 YDSLT
+362 YDCLT

-389 VLDEKDKVK
+389 VLDNEKERTK
-398 SPAHK
+398 SPAYK

-408 SKLFKYEDGFKKKS
+408 SKLFKYEDNFKKNS
-422 LTASQIVKQRKSSAY
+422 LTASQIVKQRNSSAY
-437 QSIIKELD
+437 QSVIKDLNN
-445 TYIDSISIENNELLY
+445 YIDSINIDNNELLS
-460 KAVKYYNNNKKE
+460 KAVNYYNNNKKE

-563 INR
+563 INK

>member
-1 MIIKKVQS
+1 

-24 ITKQNKLIDDANK
+24 ITKQNKIIDDTNK
-37 ELADTNKELASK
+37 ELRATNKELRDTNKELANK
-49 NKELASKNKELASK
+49 NKELTRNKKELT
-63 NEELVRSKKYL
+63 R
-74 ASQEKLLSIKHAV
+74 QEKLLSIKHAE

-110 DKLLSSKKFQVEQ
+110 DKLLASKKFQVEQ
-123 FIPKSEKLTEQDLI
+123 FIPSSEKLIEEDLI

-143 INEKKARKA
+143 IKEKKVRKA

-164 CDKEEVIDYDFKN
+164 YEKEEIIDYDFKGI
-177 MDISNIKPFGQDESY
+177 DVSHIKPFGTDESY

-198 AKFEVVKIVRKK
+198 AKFEVVKVVRKK
-210 YKDKDKIYQELSDD
+210 YKDKDKIYQTLSDD
-224 PFPHSSLTPSLAANL
+224 PFPHSPLTPSLAANL

-245 LGVPFHRYSNYLI
+245 LGIPFHRYSNYLI

-268 IYNYAKRTMDLLEPL
+268 IYNYAKRTLDLLEPL

-302 ETPLKVIGSNKD
+302 ETPLKVIGSKKD

-362 YDSLT
+362 YDCLT

-389 VLDEKDKVK
+389 VLDNEKERTK
-398 SPAHK
+398 SPAYK

-408 SKLFKYEDGFKKKS
+408 SKLFKYEDDFKKKT
-422 LTASQIVKQRKSSAY
+422 LTASQIVKQRNSSAY
-437 QSIIKELD
+437 QSAIKDLNN
-445 TYIDSISIENNELLY
+445 YIDSINIDNNELLS
-460 KAVKYYNNNKKE
+460 KAVNYYNNNKKE

-563 INR
+563 INK

>member
-1 MIIKKVQS
+1 

-24 ITKQNKLIDDANK
+24 ITKQNKIIDDTNK
-37 ELADTNKELASK
+37 ELRATNKELRDTNKELANK
-49 NKELASKNKELASK
+49 NKELARNKKELT
-63 NEELVRSKKYL
+63 R
-74 ASQEKLLSIKHAV
+74 QEKLLSIKHAE

-110 DKLLSSKKFQVEQ
+110 DKLLASKKFQVEQ
-123 FIPKSEKLTEQDLI
+123 FVPSSEKLTEEDLI

-143 INEKKARKA
+143 IKEKKVRKA

-164 CDKEEVIDYDFKN
+164 YEKEEIIDYDFKGI
-177 MDISNIKPFGQDESY
+177 DISHIKPFGTDESY

-210 YKDKDKIYQELSDD
+210 YKDKDKIYQTLSDD
-224 PFPHSSLTPSLAANL
+224 PFPHSPLTPSLAANL

-245 LGVPFHRYSNYLI
+245 LGIPFYRYSNYLI

-268 IYNYAKRTMDLLEPL
+268 IYNYAKRTLDLLEPL

-302 ETPLKVIGSNKD
+302 ETPLKVIGSKKD

-362 YDSLT
+362 YDCLT

-389 VLDEKDKVK
+389 VLDNEKERTK
-398 SPAHK
+398 SPAYK

-408 SKLFKYEDGFKKKS
+408 SKLFKYEDDFKKKS
-422 LTASQIVKQRKSSAY
+422 LTASQIVKQRNSSAY
-437 QSIIKELD
+437 QSVIKDLNN
-445 TYIDSISIENNELLY
+445 YIDSINIDNNELLS
-460 KAVKYYNNNKKE
+460 KAVNYYNNNKKE

-549 DLLPWSNKL
+549 KLLPWSNKL
-558 PKELL
+558 PKHLL
-563 INR
+563 INK

>member
-1 MIIKKVQS
+1 

-24 ITKQNKLIDDANK
+24 ITKQNKLLDDTNK
-37 ELADTNKELASK
+37 ELRDTNKELANK
-49 NKELASKNKELASK
+49 NKELARNKKELTK
-63 NEELVRSKKYL
+63 
-74 ASQEKLLSIKHAV
+74 QEKLLSIKHAE
-87 LEKLQVENRNLN
+87 LEKLQVENRKLN

-110 DKLLSSKKFQVEQ
+110 DKLLASKKFQVEQ
-123 FIPKSEKLTEQDLI
+123 FIPSSEKLIEEDLI

-143 INEKKARKA
+143 IQEKKVRKA

-164 CDKEEVIDYDFKN
+164 CDKEEVIDYDFKD

-245 LGVPFHRYSNYLI
+245 LGIPFHRYSNYLI

-268 IYNYAKRTMDLLEPL
+268 IYNYAKRTLDLLEPL
-283 YSELLNNL
+283 YDELLNNL

-389 VLDEKDKVK
+389 VLDNEKERTK
-398 SPAHK
+398 SPAYK

-408 SKLFKYEDGFKKKS
+408 SKLFKYEDDFKKKT

-445 TYIDSISIENNELLY
+445 TYIDSISIENNELLS

>member
-1 MIIKKVQS
+1 

-24 ITKQNKLIDDANK
+24 ITKQNKLLDDTNK
-37 ELADTNKELASK
+37 ELRDTNKELASK
-49 NKELASKNKELASK
+49 NKELARNKKELT
-63 NEELVRSKKYL
+63 R
-74 ASQEKLLSIKHAV
+74 QEKLLSIKHAE
-87 LEKLQVENRNLN
+87 LEKLQVENRKLN

-110 DKLLSSKKFQVEQ
+110 DKLLASKKFQVEQ
-123 FIPKSEKLTEQDLI
+123 FIPSSEKLIEEDLI

-143 INEKKARKA
+143 IQEKKVRKA

-164 CDKEEVIDYDFKN
+164 YEKEEIIDYDFKGI
-177 MDISNIKPFGQDESY
+177 DISNIKPFGIDESY

-210 YKDKDKIYQELSDD
+210 YKDKDKIYQALSDD
-224 PFPHSSLTPSLAANL
+224 PFPHSPLTPSLAANL

-245 LGVPFHRYSNYLI
+245 LGIPFYRYSNYLI

-302 ETPLKVIGSNKD
+302 ETPLKVIGSKKD

-362 YDSLT
+362 YDCLT

-389 VLDEKDKVK
+389 VLDNEKERTK
-398 SPAHK
+398 SPAYK
-403 VLNLM
+403 VLDLM
-408 SKLFKYEDGFKKKS
+408 SKLFKYEDDFKKKT
-422 LTASQIVKQRKSSAY
+422 LTASQIVKQRNSSAY
-437 QSIIKELD
+437 QSVIKDLNN
-445 TYIDSISIENNELLY
+445 YIDSINIDNNELLS
-460 KAVKYYNNNKKE
+460 KAVNYYNNNKKE

-563 INR
+563 INK

>member
-1 MIIKKVQS
+1 

-24 ITKQNKLIDDANK
+24 ITKQNKIIDDTNK
-37 ELADTNKELASK
+37 ELRATNKELRDTNKELANK
-49 NKELASKNKELASK
+49 NKELARNKKELTK
-63 NEELVRSKKYL
+63 
-74 ASQEKLLSIKHAV
+74 QEKLLSIKHAE
-87 LEKLQVENRNLN
+87 LEKLQVENRKLN

-123 FIPKSEKLTEQDLI
+123 FVPSSEKLTEEDLI

-143 INEKKARKA
+143 IKEKKVRKA

-164 CDKEEVIDYDFKN
+164 CDKEEVIDYDFKGI
-177 MDISNIKPFGQDESY
+177 DISNIKPFGTDESY

-210 YKDKDKIYQELSDD
+210 YKDKDKIYQALSDD
-224 PFPHSSLTPSLAANL
+224 PFPHSPLTPSLAANL

-245 LGVPFHRYSNYLI
+245 LGIPFHRYSNYLI

-268 IYNYAKRTMDLLEPL
+268 IYNYAKRTLDLLEPL

-302 ETPLKVIGSNKD
+302 ETPLKVIGSNKA

-362 YDSLT
+362 YDCLT

-389 VLDEKDKVK
+389 VLDNEKERTK
-398 SPAHK
+398 SPAYK

-408 SKLFKYEDGFKKKS
+408 SKLFKYEDDFKKKT
-422 LTASQIVKQRKSSAY
+422 LTASQIVKQRNSSAY
-437 QSIIKELD
+437 QSVIKDLNN
-445 TYIDSISIENNELLY
+445 YIDSINIDNNELLS
-460 KAVKYYNNNKKE
+460 KAVNYYNNNKKE

-563 INR
+563 INK

>member
-1 MIIKKVQS
+1 

-24 ITKQNKLIDDANK
+24 ITKQNKLLDDTNK
-37 ELADTNKELASK
+37 ELRDTNKELANK
-49 NKELASKNKELASK
+49 NKELTRNKKELT
-63 NEELVRSKKYL
+63 R
-74 ASQEKLLSIKHAV
+74 QEKLLSIKHAE
-87 LEKLQVENRNLN
+87 LEKLQVENRKLN

-110 DKLLSSKKFQVEQ
+110 DKLLASKKFQVEQ
-123 FIPKSEKLTEQDLI
+123 FIPSSEKLTEEDLI

-143 INEKKARKA
+143 IQEKKVRKA

-164 CDKEEVIDYDFKN
+164 YEKEEIIDYDFKGI
-177 MDISNIKPFGQDESY
+177 DISNIKPFGIDESY

-210 YKDKDKIYQELSDD
+210 YKDKDKIYQALSDD
-224 PFPHSSLTPSLAANL
+224 PFPHSPLTPSLAANL

-245 LGVPFHRYSNYLI
+245 LGIPFHRYSNYLI

-268 IYNYAKRTMDLLEPL
+268 IYNYAKRTLDLLEPL

-302 ETPLKVIGSNKD
+302 ETPLKVIGSKKD

-362 YDSLT
+362 YDCLT

-389 VLDEKDKVK
+389 VLDNEKERTK
-398 SPAHK
+398 SPAYK

-408 SKLFKYEDGFKKKS
+408 SKLFKYEDDFKKKT
-422 LTASQIVKQRKSSAY
+422 LTASQIVKQRNSSAY
-437 QSIIKELD
+437 QSVIKDLNN
-445 TYIDSISIENNELLY
+445 YIDSINIDNNELLS
-460 KAVKYYNNNKKE
+460 KAVNYYNNNKKE

-563 INR
+563 INK

>member
-1 MIIKKVQS
+1 

-24 ITKQNKLIDDANK
+24 ITKQNKLLDDTNK
-37 ELADTNKELASK
+37 ELRDTNKELASK
-49 NKELASKNKELASK
+49 NKELARNKKELT
-63 NEELVRSKKYL
+63 R
-74 ASQEKLLSIKHAV
+74 QEKLLSIKHAE
-87 LEKLQVENRNLN
+87 LEKLQVENRKLN

-110 DKLLSSKKFQVEQ
+110 DKLLASKKFQVEQ
-123 FIPKSEKLTEQDLI
+123 FIPSSEKLIEEDLI

-143 INEKKARKA
+143 IQEKKVRKA

-164 CDKEEVIDYDFKN
+164 YEKEEIIDYDFKGI
-177 MDISNIKPFGQDESY
+177 DISNIKPFGIDESY

-198 AKFEVVKIVRKK
+198 AKFEVVKVVRKK
-210 YKDKDKIYQELSDD
+210 YKDKDKIYQALSDD
-224 PFPHSSLTPSLAANL
+224 PFPHSPLTPSLAANL

-245 LGVPFHRYSNYLI
+245 LGIPFHRYSNYLI

-302 ETPLKVIGSNKD
+302 ETPLKVIGSKKD

-362 YDSLT
+362 YDCLT

-389 VLDEKDKVK
+389 VLDNEKERTK
-398 SPAHK
+398 SPAYK

-408 SKLFKYEDGFKKKS
+408 SKLFKYEDNFKKNS
-422 LTASQIVKQRKSSAY
+422 LTASQIVKQRNSSAY
-437 QSIIKELD
+437 QSVIKDLNN
-445 TYIDSISIENNELLY
+445 YIDSINIDNNELLS
-460 KAVKYYNNNKKE
+460 KAVNYYNNNKKE

-563 INR
+563 INK